1 MEFELKNF
9 EDKINDITEQFMSLL
24 DSNYVID
31 DSITA
36 NFDSTS
42 TKDFNSLDNNNNGR
56 TSVNNTIPT
65 YYNNIKVGGM
75 AFSDSKSAT
84 TGQLAS
90 FDAGVKPVGGMSFG
104 SAVQETPN
112 ASFDTLN
119 KGSDSIAFE
128 PVGIE
133 CSSPVTGIEGLKLDE
148 TNVSP
153 VQVGENTI
161 NFDTFDQSDL
171 DRRLEELYQ
180 TTKATNED
188 VVAEH
193 PFVFSDSNIGGYMN
207 KHQANFNEVS
217 NKNGYNA
224 NDKEGYTMANYDGED
239 SLFSFATVPEERA
252 LTTKRNV
259 ADVLFM
265 DIPWD
270 TKIDVWGGFKTL
282 FTTDVRIT
290 F

>member
-9 EDKINDITEQFMSLL
+9 EEKINDITEQFMSLL
-24 DSNYVID
+24 DSNYVIG

-42 TKDFNSLDNNNNGR
+42 TKDFNSLDNNKIGE
-56 TSVNNTIPT
+56 TCANNTVPN

-75 AFSDSKSAT
+75 AFSDSQPA
-84 TGQLAS
+84 ANPVS
-90 FDAGVKPVGGMSFG
+90 FDTGVKPVGGISFAN
-104 SAVQETPN
+104 AVPETPN
-112 ASFDTLN
+112 ASFDSFN
-119 KGSDSIAFE
+119 QVSRPIAFE
-128 PVGIE
+128 KVNLE
-133 CSSPVTGIEGLKLDE
+133 CNSPVAGIEGLKLDE
-148 TNVSP
+148 TNISP
-153 VQVGENTI
+153 VQFGGNTI
-161 NFDTFDQSDL
+161 NFDTFDQRDL
-171 DRRLEELYQ
+171 DKRLEELYQ
-180 TTKATNED
+180 TTKTTNND

-207 KHQANFNEVS
+207 NHQINFNEVS
-217 NKNGYNA
+217 NNNGYNA

-252 LTTKRNV
+252 LTTKRNF